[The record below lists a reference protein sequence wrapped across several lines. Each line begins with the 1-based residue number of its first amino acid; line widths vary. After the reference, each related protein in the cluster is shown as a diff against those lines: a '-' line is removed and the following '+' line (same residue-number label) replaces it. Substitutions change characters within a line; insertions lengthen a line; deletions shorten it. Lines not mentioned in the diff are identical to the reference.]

1 MWSGDENSDVLAG
14 HVTSEFCRHVFAVSP
29 ICWVIFSQEMV
40 KTCKT
45 TPNRLQV
52 RFGRQ
57 VRGNGRFL
65 IPIYLDNL
73 EYFTNLTS
81 SAILGWLWWFTMT
94 SQWGRDNP
102 NNSIESQFSWLR
114 WLYILSHKSHI
125 VYLFYFMD
133 PIVMASGHEDHEV
146 CANPKESSASLFLAR
161 RVALPRWMTFDGQPK
176 KNMLM
181 DAMTWYIEI
190 YLNVM

>member
-1 MWSGDENSDVLAG
+1 MVL
-14 HVTSEFCRHVFAVSP
+14 SP
-29 ICWVIFSQEMV
+29 
-40 KTCKT
+40 
-45 TPNRLQV
+45 PNRLQV

-73 EYFTNLTS
+73 KYFTNLTS

-114 WLYILSHKSHI
+114 WLCCPTNPVYIYFISWILSSWLRGMKTTRS
-125 VYLFYFMD
+125 
-133 PIVMASGHEDHEV
+133 
-146 CANPKESSASLFLAR
+146 ANPLVTGLFVPGTTSR
-161 RVALPRWMTFDGQPK
+161 KRWMTFDGQPK

-181 DAMTWYIEI
+181 DAMTWCVEKISQC
-190 YLNVM
+190 NVTAI